1 MYFSQSTLILIF
13 YLAYHS
19 TWPGSPKRNIFQAKE
34 DKVCACDFVRA
45 LGTAAKVLPNAHTQ
59 VHSLNED
66 PIGLIVA
73 LMGI

>member
-13 YLAYHS
+13 YHAHHS
-19 TWPGSPKRNIFQAKE
+19 TWSGSPKRNIFQGKE
-34 DKVCACDFVRA
+34 DKACACDFVRA
-45 LGTAAKVLPNAHTQ
+45 FGTAAKVLPNAHTQ

>member
-1 MYFSQSTLILIF
+1 MYFLQSKLILLF
-13 YLAYHS
+13 YFAHHS
-19 TWPGSPKRNIFQAKE
+19 AWWPQKKYFQAKE
-34 DKVCACDFVRA
+34 DKVCARDFVQA
-45 LGTAAKVLPNAHTQ
+45 LGTRAKVLPNAHTQ

>member
-1 MYFSQSTLILIF
+1 MYFLLSTLYILLSH
-13 YLAYHS
+13 LAHHS
-19 TWPGSPKRNIFQAKE
+19 AWWPQKKYFQAKE
-34 DKVCACDFVRA
+34 DKVCACDFVQA